1 MKRKFKYKKL
11 SLDQARRVAK
21 ITPFPVGV
29 ILKWTSMDVFNLIS
43 TMIEGDYEFVFNKYR
58 KYKLID
64 TKNPSHKPTTL
75 DWYECEDH
83 SLKNV
88 RTRERVYSLFLHSDF
103 EFVPSSRNPN
113 LYELKYK
120 SPALTYYSTNFTEG
134 CIRFLEKI
142 SELKDNSESD
152 AQVI

>member
-1 MKRKFKYKKL
+1 MKKKFKYKKL

-21 ITPFPVGV
+21 ITPFPVDV
-29 ILKWTSMDVFNLIS
+29 ILKWTSMDVFNIIPM
-43 TMIEGDYEFVFNKYR
+43 MIKGDYEFVFNKYR

-64 TKNPSHKPTTL
+64 IKNPSHKPTTE
-75 DWYECEDH
+75 DWYMCEDH
-83 SLKNV
+83 SIKSV

-120 SPALTYYSTNFTEG
+120 SPALTYYATNFTES
-134 CIRFLEKI
+134 CIKFLEKLYEI
-142 SELKDNSESD
+142 ENNLESD
-152 AQVI
+152 AKVI